1 MENKYNARIID
12 GFLSITHNGWQ
23 WHAIEIRDPALEI
36 PKLIQVLEKYLEEK
50 NAPGED
56 DQGHRGSDR
65 PKGVSRS
72 QG

>member
-1 MENKYNARIID
+1 MDKLLETIID
-12 GFLSITHNGWQ
+12 MCRWTEEHPEQGYHYVLAE
-23 WHAIEIRDPALEI
+23 AIIQEI
-36 PKLIQVLEKYLEEK
+36 K